1 MNTKDKKI
9 VTEKKRRLKDGF
21 SGESFDA
28 TREDIRRGYAIGKDG
43 RKQYTYDA
51 GHDVNEPQSV
61 ANFDADENH
70 YSRDDSVQYRVEPR
84 IDIQDANQGT
94 AYQRLNNWSRIVKDF
109 DKEADGN
116 YSERGLGKRIR
127 EFGDSI
133 IESENFPSDG
143 LYLLDRVCELLK
155 KYSDLYA
162 QYFSYTDSMGKTD
175 YESPFDWKEEIKSRV
190 EKSKEERKNHMKWSG
205 KPSKLPESAEKPFNG
220 MSVAN
225 MRFLNEW
232 TEDDEAV
239 DFGPKEEAPN
249 YEVGFWPGGGYHLH
263 TVTVNADSDEQ
274 ALEKAVVQLEKDNL
288 TGLILDPAEVE
299 AEAEKDGIYNP
310 ETGEGTREFYETY
323 MYVDATMEGASQP
336 WYVYAQNL
344 RIREITPEIP
354 EGYDNDGYD
363 SMDDNALPE
372 DF

>member
-1 MNTKDKKI
+1 MNMKDKKI

-61 ANFDADENH
+61 ANLDADENH

-84 IDIQDANQGT
+84 IDIQDANQGP
-94 AYQRLNNWSRIVKDF
+94 AYQRLNNWSRGVKDF

-232 TEDDEAV
+232 YEDDGEDE
-239 DFGPKEEAPN
+239 DFDEENRPYCPKCLEEVEELQPLGDWA
-249 YEVGFWPGGGYHLH
+249 EKFIEEEGLL
-263 TVTVNADSDEQ
+263 SDEADAIRDYVFNMGDDMRCENCAFTSFRRILSEMERSQ
-274 ALEKAVVQLEKDNL
+274 ANDSPDLE
-288 TGLILDPAEVE
+288 
-299 AEAEKDGIYNP
+299 
-310 ETGEGTREFYETY
+310 
-323 MYVDATMEGASQP
+323 
-336 WYVYAQNL
+336 QNV
-344 RIREITPEIP
+344 P
-354 EGYDNDGYD
+354 EGYDSDGYD